1 MGPGL
6 LQPVV
11 LGVDQGDGT
20 LTVRPVAAYAQE
32 GPSIWKMN
40 YLAPIR
46 LALVPLYRLYPGPL
60 ILLVIQ
66 NVMFWWVV
74 PAAYT
79 LVRSETRSD
88 GVALSAALARAPDAV
103 VLAARLERFS

>member
-1 MGPGL
+1 M
-6 LQPVV
+6 
-11 LGVDQGDGT
+11 T
-20 LTVRPVAAYAQE
+20 ERITVRPVSAYAQE
-32 GPSIWKMN
+32 GPSVWKMN

-46 LALVPLYRLYPGPL
+46 LALVPIYRLAPGPVV
-60 ILLVIQ
+60 LLLIQ

-79 LVRSETRSD
+79 LVRSETRFR
-88 GVALSAALARAPDAV
+88 GGGGFGGRARAPDTA